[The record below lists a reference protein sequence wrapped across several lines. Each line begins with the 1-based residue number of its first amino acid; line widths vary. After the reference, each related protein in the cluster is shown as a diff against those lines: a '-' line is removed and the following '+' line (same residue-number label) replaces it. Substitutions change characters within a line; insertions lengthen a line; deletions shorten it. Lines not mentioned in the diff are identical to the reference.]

1 MSFENGRTQAPP
13 ACRPWSR
20 LLLAAAALALA
31 PALAG
36 AAAADDLT
44 LAVPPAA
51 PTAYLDGLA
60 SVAPGP
66 APSSALGEGPTV
78 ALLDVAPSAGRALG
92 LARPAAEIEL
102 AALNLGRNVSGLP
115 WRSGASCA
123 LPTASAGEAAAAQTF
138 AQWRG
143 RPLDET
149 DFGANHPTWDVWL
162 SKLREP
168 EFKAAMALTP
178 QPVVALAMFPKSVPK
193 QYANCASGKFD
204 SYMRQV
210 GGILKAEGAVSNG
223 RHAILR
229 LGWEANI
236 GSGSHPWGVDTT
248 ADATGYQKCFQRWV
262 TVLRPIL
269 PGVMFEWTNAK
280 VSHLPGPPSL
290 TYPGDSYA
298 DLWGLHY
305 YDAGGQFHT
314 QALWSA
320 YYNSTYKGGPQ
331 GLGSW
336 LTAAAKAGKKL
347 GVPEWGIRRPDGVTN
362 PAPSDDPFYI
372 QQMFNTFKTH
382 TATISYENYFNCFP
396 QHIIYPNTL
405 FPKASTEYRKLWS
418 AGP

>member
-1 MSFENGRTQAPP
+1 MSSENGREQGPP

-36 AAAADDLT
+36 AAAADELT

-60 SVAPGP
+60 QAAPAADLP
-66 APSSALGEGPTV
+66 PALGEGPTWRCSTWRRGPP
-78 ALLDVAPSAGRALG
+78 APSAPRG
-92 LARPAAEIEL
+92 LPPDVEL
-102 AALNLGRNVSGLP
+102 ASVTLGRIVSGLP

-123 LPTASAGEAAAAQTF
+123 LPAASAGEAAAAQTF

-149 DFGANHPTWDVWL
+149 DFGANHPTWDAWL
-162 SKLREP
+162 TNLQDP
-168 EFKAAMALTP
+168 QFKAAMTLTP
-178 QPVVALAMFPKSVPK
+178 QPVIAFAMFPKSVPK
-193 QYANCASGKFD
+193 QYANCYSGKFD
-204 SYMRQV
+204 SYMRQA
-210 GGILKAEGAVSNG
+210 GAILKAEGAVSNG

-229 LGWEANI
+229 IGWEANI

-248 ADATGYQKCFQRWV
+248 TDATGYQKCFQRWV

-290 TYPGDSYA
+290 TYPGNSYA

-382 TATISYENYFNCFP
+382 TATISYELPTGYAHP
-396 QHIIYPNTL
+396 QGMKP
-405 FPKASTEYRKLWS
+405 A
-418 AGP
+418 AA

>member
-1 MSFENGRTQAPP
+1 MF
-13 ACRPWSR
+13 
-20 LLLAAAALALA
+20 ALA

-36 AAAADDLT
+36 TVTAEELT
-44 LAVPPAA
+44 LADLPAA
-51 PTAYLDGLA
+51 PTAYLDGMA
-60 SVAPGP
+60 KAAPGLDASP
-66 APSSALGEGPTV
+66 LLGEGPEV
-78 ALLDVAPSAGRALG
+78 ALLDVAPWAGRAVG
-92 LARPAAEIEL
+92 PARPAAEMEL
-102 AALNLGRNVSGLP
+102 AALSLGRIVSGLP
-115 WRSGASCA
+115 WRSGASCSDSSFE
-123 LPTASAGEAAAAQTF
+123 T
-138 AQWRG
+138 WRK
-143 RPLDET
+143 RKLDEA

-162 SKLREP
+162 EKLRAP
-168 EFKAAMALTP
+168 EFKASMAVSP
-178 QPVVALAMFPKSVPK
+178 QPVIALAMFPKSVPK
-193 QYANCASGKFD
+193 QYANCSSGKFD

-210 GGILKAEGAVSNG
+210 GAILKAQGAVSSG

-236 GSGSHPWGVDTT
+236 GSGSHPWGADTA
-248 ADATGYQKCFQRWV
+248 ADATGYQACFRRWV

-280 VSHLPGPPSL
+280 VSHLPGSPFS

-320 YYNSTYKGGPQ
+320 YYSSTYHGGPQ

-336 LTAAAKAGKKL
+336 LKAASAAGKKL
-347 GVPEWGIRRPDGVTN
+347 GVPEWGIRRPDGVAD
-362 PAPSDDPFYI
+362 PKPSDDPFYI
-372 QQMFNTFKTH
+372 QQMFNTFKTN
-382 TATISYENYFNCFP
+382 AKTISYENYFNCFP

-405 FPKASTEYRKLWS
+405 FPKAAAMYRKLWS